1 MSPYTVNRSIL
12 FHPAVPASPP
22 IIGTIRR
29 TSATDIEVSWEPLTP
44 EQSMGVVTAY
54 LVRYRITEDE
64 IESSGRRV
72 RRNAN
77 NLTTVI
83 ETTDTNIVISDL
95 DPRIVYAVSVAA
107 RTDAGVGNYSQ
118 ETVVGCKLGH
128 LQLASSP
135 GPSQLFNVAR

>member
-1 MSPYTVNRSIL
+1 MRI
-12 FHPAVPASPP
+12 
-22 IIGTIRR
+22 
-29 TSATDIEVSWEPLTP
+29 SATEIEVSWEPLTP

-64 IESSGRRV
+64 AVSSGGRRE

-83 ETTDTNIVISDL
+83 ETADTSIVISDL

-107 RTDAGVGNYSQ
+107 RTDAGVGNYSH
-118 ETVVGCKLGH
+118 ETIVPCML
-128 LQLASSP
+128 
-135 GPSQLFNVAR
+135 

>member
-1 MSPYTVNRSIL
+1 MRI
-12 FHPAVPASPP
+12 
-22 IIGTIRR
+22 
-29 TSATDIEVSWEPLTP
+29 SATDIEVNWEPLSP

-64 IESSGRRV
+64 AESSGGRRR

-77 NLTTVI
+77 NLTAVI
-83 ETTDTNIVISDL
+83 ETANTNVVIGDL

-118 ETVVGCKLGH
+118 ERIVGCKL
-128 LQLASSP
+128 
-135 GPSQLFNVAR
+135 

>member
-1 MSPYTVNRSIL
+1 MRI
-12 FHPAVPASPP
+12 
-22 IIGTIRR
+22 
-29 TSATDIEVSWEPLTP
+29 SATDIEVSWEPLTP

-64 IESSGRRV
+64 AVSSGRGRE

-83 ETTDTNIVISDL
+83 ETADTSIVISDL

-107 RTDAGVGNYSQ
+107 RTDAGVGNYSH
-118 ETVVGCKLGH
+118 ETIVPCMLWITSK
-128 LQLASSP
+128 ASWDNNITIDHVFFYAKIFKN
-135 GPSQLFNVAR
+135 L